1 VKDRKLRILTLLIVG
16 KCYVFFKQGH
26 RRALKLLEEEYNEKI
41 ARLEAQV
48 M

>member
-1 VKDRKLRILTLLIVG
+1 L
-16 KCYVFFKQGH
+16 KQGH

-48 M
+48 K